1 MAAKLLWGVSAAA
14 IFASLPLQSA
24 SARDGS
30 GGSSSADQPQQA
42 QSKDA
47 APVPQ
52 STPEAN
58 SPNGAAVPSA
68 SPQQEGGLGEI
79 IVTAQRVEESSQRAP
94 IAVDVISPEELV
106 RQNVI
111 RAEDLSRTSTALSA
125 TGSTGGPTTV
135 FFVRGVGNA
144 TVNAYSDPAISF
156 NYDGVY
162 IGRPS
167 STSGV
172 FYDLQ
177 RVEVLKGPQ
186 GTLYGRNATGGAI
199 NVIPNRPKLND
210 TSVDFSL
217 GYGNYDWLTGQAAVN
232 LPLGDKVAMRV
243 AGSVSDHDGFIND
256 GTGKQREYAGRA
268 QIYAEPSDELSLRLA
283 GDFSHQGGSS
293 LSGFY
298 LGTVDPTFGPGG
310 FAGYKFSPT
319 GFSPN
324 QGLFDPASQALLASR
339 FVSQVG
345 HAGEVVD
352 GVPFNDDDYWGVT
365 AELNY
370 KTDAGTLTIQPAYR
384 EAKLAYQ
391 FNGVFRGAFS
401 AEKDKQTSIEAR
413 WAGNIGPAIDYLIG
427 GIYFDEKIA
436 ATARYDQYTLT
447 PYQDFKTGTESWA
460 GFGKVTLHA
469 TDKLSLTAAGRYTSD
484 KKRFDGTSNVYILFC
499 GNPAPPQDF
508 CPNLPF
514 IPVLKTEQE
523 FIDFYTSRGIPIT
536 PVPLFVLPP
545 IAGGSQTAP
554 FVLFSPIVIDSN
566 LKNDKFTY
574 RLAAQYDI
582 TPSNMVYASFETGYH
597 AGGFSFAR
605 GVETY
610 KPETIDAYTV
620 GSKNRFFGN
629 MLQVNL
635 EAFLWKYRNQQFSQ
649 FGYDLGNPPATVFL
663 TRNIGNSTIKGVDL
677 DVDVKPTP
685 NTLLSASVQY
695 LHGRYDSFTYFVP
708 NQGLPPNSTCAFV
721 PDHQTVNG
729 QLLDLFRIDCSGKPA
744 FNSPKWSFILNGEQT
759 IPLDAFRIVLQ
770 AGTRYRSS
778 SYSTADYLPYM
789 KSKANFVSDAS
800 ITLSTNDDRMFL
812 SLYMRNIENNR
823 RQLGGNISTANLVVS
838 AVEEPRTYGVRIGG
852 KF

>member
-1 MAAKLLWGVSAAA
+1 MIARLSWSVSAAA
-14 IFASLPLQSA
+14 IVAGLA
-24 SARDGS
+24 I
-30 GGSSSADQPQQA
+30 QPAAAQDNAPAAGEQQ
-42 QSKDA
+42 

-52 STPEAN
+52 STAAAN
-58 SPNGAAVPSA
+58 SPNGASVPTA
-68 SPQQEGGLGEI
+68 SVDQEGGLGEI
-79 IVTAQRVEESSQRAP
+79 VVTAQRVSESSQRAP
-94 IAVDVISPEELV
+94 IALDVISPEELV

-111 RAEDLSRTSTALSA
+111 RAEDLSRTSNALTA

-135 FFVRGVGNA
+135 FFIRGVGNA
-144 TVNAYSDPAISF
+144 TVNAYSDPAIAF

-177 RVEVLKGPQ
+177 RVEILKGPQ

-210 TSVDFSL
+210 TSLDFSL
-217 GYGNYDWLTGQAAVN
+217 GYGNYDWLTGQAALN
-232 LPLGDKVAMRV
+232 LPVGSNAAVRF
-243 AGSVSDHDGFIND
+243 AGSVSDHDGFQDD
-256 GTGKQREYAGRA
+256 GTGKQREYAGRG
-268 QIYAEPSDELSLRLA
+268 QIYFEPTDSLNLRLA

-298 LGTVDPTFGPGG
+298 LGSVDPTFGPTG
-310 FAGYKFSPT
+310 FAGYKFTPT
-319 GFSPN
+319 GFSPK

-339 FVSQVG
+339 FVAQVG
-345 HAGEVVD
+345 RAGEVLD
-352 GVPFNDDDYWGVT
+352 GRPFNDDNYWGVT
-365 AELNY
+365 GELNY

-384 EAKLAYQ
+384 EASLSYQ
-391 FNGVFRGAFS
+391 FNGVFRGAYS
-401 AEKDKQTSIEAR
+401 GEKDKQTSVEAR
-413 WAGNIGPAIDYLIG
+413 WAGNLGSAVDYLIG
-427 GIYFDEKIA
+427 GIYFDERIA

-447 PYQDFKTGTESWA
+447 PYQNFTTGTKSWA

-469 TDKLSLTAAGRYTSD
+469 TDKLSLTAGGRYTSD

-514 IPVLKTEQE
+514 NPVLDTEQQ
-523 FIDFYTSRGIPIT
+523 FRDFYTSQGIPIT

-545 IAGGSQTAP
+545 QFGGSQTAP
-554 FVLFSPIVIDSN
+554 FVLFSPITINST

-574 RLAAQYDI
+574 RLAAQYDL
-582 TPSNMVYASFETGYH
+582 TPRNMIYASFETGYH

-610 KPETIDAYTV
+610 KPETIDAYTL
-620 GSKNRFFGN
+620 GSKNRFLDN
-629 MLQVNL
+629 KLQVNV

-663 TRNIGNSTIKGVDL
+663 TRNIGDSTIEGIDL
-677 DVDVKPTP
+677 DVELKATR

-695 LHGRYDSFTYFVP
+695 LHAKYDSFSFFAP
-708 NQGLPPNSTCAFV
+708 DQGLPPNTTCAYS
-721 PDHQTVNG
+721 PTTQTVNG
-729 QLLDLFRIDCSGKPA
+729 TVLALYNVDCSGKPA
-744 FNSPKWSFILNGEQT
+744 FNSPRWSFIVNGEQT
-759 IPLDAFRIVLQ
+759 IPLDTFNIVLQ
-770 AGTRYRSS
+770 ADTRYRGS
-778 SYSTADYLPYM
+778 SYSTADYLPYL
-789 KSKANFVSDAS
+789 KSKANFVTDAS
-800 ITLSTNDDRMFL
+800 ITLSKQDDRMFA
-812 SLYMRNIENNR
+812 SLYVRNIGDSR
-823 RQLGGNISTANLVVS
+823 RQLGGNITTANLVAS
-838 AVEEPRTYGVRIGG
+838 AVEEPRTYGIRVGG

>member
-1 MAAKLLWGVSAAA
+1 VW
-14 IFASLPLQSA
+14 PLHA
-24 SARDGS
+24 
-30 GGSSSADQPQQA
+30 QA
-42 QSKDA
+42 QNQDA

-58 SPNGAAVPSA
+58 SPNGAAVPPA
-68 SPQQEGGLGEI
+68 SPEQEGGLGEI

-94 IAVDVISPEELV
+94 LALDVISPEELV

-111 RAEDLSRTSTALSA
+111 RAEDLSRTTVALSA

-199 NVIPNRPKLND
+199 NVIPNRPKLGD
-210 TSVDFSL
+210 TSYELSL
-217 GYGNYDWLTGQAAVN
+217 GYGNYDWLTGQVAVN
-232 LPLGDKVAMRV
+232 APLGDNVALRL
-243 AGSVSDHDGFIND
+243 AGSISSHDGFQND
-256 GTGKQREYAGRA
+256 GTGEQREYAGRA
-268 QIYAEPSDELSLRLA
+268 QLYAEPTDQLSLRLA
-283 GDFSHQGGSS
+283 ADASHHGGSS
-293 LSGFY
+293 PSGFY
-298 LGTVDPTFGPGG
+298 LGKVDP
-310 FAGYKFSPT
+310 AFSPT
-319 GFSPN
+319 GFAGYNFTPTGFSPQ

-345 HAGEVVD
+345 HAGAVVD
-352 GVPFNDDDYWGVT
+352 GIPFNDDDYWGVT

-370 KTDAGTLTIQPAYR
+370 ETAAGTFTLQPAYR
-384 EAKLAYQ
+384 EAELAYQ

-401 AEKDKQTSIEAR
+401 AEKDKQTSVEAR
-413 WAGNIGPAIDYLIG
+413 WAGDIGTAIDYLIG
-427 GIYFDEKIA
+427 GIYFDEDIA
-436 ATARYDQYTLT
+436 ATARYDQQILT
-447 PYQDFKTGTESWA
+447 PYQSFTTGTESWA
-460 GFGKVTLHA
+460 GFGKVTVHPIEP
-469 TDKLSLTAAGRYTSD
+469 LSLTAAGRYTSD
-484 KKRFDGTSNVYILFC
+484 KKTFDGTSNVYILFC

-514 IPVLKTEQE
+514 IPVLETEQQ

-545 IAGGSQTAP
+545 FAGGSQTAP
-554 FVLFSPIVIDSN
+554 FVLKSPIVINSG
-566 LKNDKFTY
+566 LKNEKFTY

-582 TPSNMVYASFETGYH
+582 TPRNMVYASYETGYH

-610 KPETIDAYTV
+610 KPETIEAYTL
-620 GSKNRFFGN
+620 GTKNRFFGN
-629 MLQVNL
+629 TLQVNL
-635 EAFLWKYRNQQFSQ
+635 EAFWWNYKDQQFSQ

-663 TRNIGNSTIKGVDL
+663 TRNIGDSTIKGVDL
-677 DVDVKPTP
+677 DVDLKPTR

-695 LHGRYDSFTYFVP
+695 LDAVYDSFTYFVP
-708 NQGLPPNSTCAFV
+708 NQGLPPNSTCAFA
-721 PDHQTVNG
+721 PITQTVNG
-729 QLLDLFRIDCSGKPA
+729 VPLALYQIDCSGKQA
-744 FNSPKWSFILNGEQT
+744 FNSPQWSFILNGEQT
-759 IPLDAFRIVLQ
+759 IPFDSFRVVLQ
-770 AGTRYRSS
+770 ADTRYRSS
-778 SYSTADYLPYM
+778 SYSTADYLPYLQ
-789 KSKANFVSDAS
+789 SKANFVTDAS
-800 ITLSTNDDRMFL
+800 ITFSDNDERRFV
-812 SLYMRNIENNR
+812 SFYVRNIENSQ
-823 RQLGGNISTANLVVS
+823 RQLGGNINTSNLVVS
-838 AVEEPRTYGVRIGG
+838 AVEQPRTYGVRIGG

>member
-1 MAAKLLWGVSAAA
+1 MAARLLWGVSAAA

-24 SARDGS
+24 SALDAS
-30 GGSSSADQPQQA
+30 GAASSADQPTQA
-42 QSKDA
+42 QSQDA
-47 APVPQ
+47 APVSQ
-52 STPEAN
+52 STPAAN
-58 SPNGAAVPSA
+58 PPNGAAVPSA
-68 SPQQEGGLGEI
+68 SPEQEGGLGQI
-79 IVTAQRVEESSQRAP
+79 VVTAQRVEESSQRTPLAL
-94 IAVDVISPEELV
+94 DVVSPEELV

-111 RAEDLSRTSTALSA
+111 RAEDLSRTSNALSA

-243 AGSVSDHDGFIND
+243 AGSLSNRDGFIND

-268 QIYAEPSDELSLRLA
+268 QIYAEPTDQLSLRLA

-310 FAGYKFSPT
+310 FAGYKYTPT

-324 QGLFDPASQALLASR
+324 QGLFDPGSQALLASR

-352 GVPFNDDDYWGVT
+352 GVPNNDDDYWGVT

-370 KTDAGTLTIQPAYR
+370 ETDAGTLTVQPAYR

-401 AEKDKQTSIEAR
+401 AEKDKQTSVEAR
-413 WAGNIGPAIDYLIG
+413 WAGNIGSAIDYLIG
-427 GIYFDEKIA
+427 GIYFDENIA
-436 ATARYDQYTLT
+436 ATARYDQHTLT
-447 PYQDFKTGTESWA
+447 PYQDFTTGTESWA
-460 GFGKVTLHA
+460 GFGKVTVHA

-523 FIDFYTSRGIPIT
+523 FINFYTSRGIPIT

-545 IAGGSQTAP
+545 QFGGSQTAP
-554 FVLFSPIVIDSN
+554 FVLFSPIVIDSS

-677 DVDVKPTP
+677 DVDVKPAR

-695 LHGRYDSFTYFVP
+695 LHDRYDSFTYFVP
-708 NQGLPPNSTCAFV
+708 NQGLPPNSTCAFA
-721 PDHQTVNG
+721 PITQTVNG
-729 QLLDLFRIDCSGKPA
+729 VPLALYQIDCSGKPA
-744 FNSPKWSFILNGEQT
+744 FNSPKWSFILNAEQT
-759 IPLDAFRIVLQ
+759 VPFDKFRLVFQ

-778 SYSTADYLPYM
+778 SYSTADYLPYLQ
-789 KSKANFVSDAS
+789 SKGNFVSDAS

>member
-1 MAAKLLWGVSAAA
+1 MAVRLFWGVSAAA
-14 IFASLPLQSA
+14 LLAGLPLQMA
-24 SARDGS
+24 SAKDAS
-30 GGSSSADQPQQA
+30 GGEPQDQG
-42 QSKDA
+42 A

-52 STPEAN
+52 STPAAN
-58 SPNGAAVPSA
+58 SQTGAAVPTA
-68 SPQQEGGLGEI
+68 SPEQEGGLGEI

-106 RQNVI
+106 RQNVV
-111 RAEDLSRTSTALSA
+111 RAEDLSRTTTALSA

-210 TSVDFSL
+210 TSVEFSL
-217 GYGNYDWLTGQAAVN
+217 GYGNYDWLTGQAALN
-232 LPLGDKVAMRV
+232 LPVGDKAAVRV
-243 AGSVSDHDGFIND
+243 AGSVSRHDSFQND
-256 GTGKQREYAGRA
+256 GTGQQREYAGRA
-268 QIYAEPSDELSLRLA
+268 QIYFEPTDQLSLRLA
-283 GDFSHQGGSS
+283 ADGSHHGGSS
-293 LSGFY
+293 PSGFY
-298 LGTVDPTFGPGG
+298 LGKVDPIFGPGG
-310 FAGYKFSPT
+310 FGGYQFTAT
-319 GFSPN
+319 GFSPK
-324 QGLFDPASQALLASR
+324 QGLFDPTSQALLASR

-370 KTDAGTLTIQPAYR
+370 TTDAGTLTVQPAYR

-401 AEKDKQTSIEAR
+401 AEKDKQTSVEAR
-413 WAGNIGPAIDYLIG
+413 WAGNIGTVVDYLIG
-427 GIYFDEKIA
+427 GIYFDENIA
-436 ATARYDQYTLT
+436 ATARYDQHTLT
-447 PYQDFKTGTESWA
+447 PYQDFTTGTTSWA
-460 GFGKVTLHA
+460 GFGKVTVHA

-514 IPVLKTEQE
+514 IPVLQTEKE
-523 FIDFYTSRGIPIT
+523 FRDFYTSRGIPIT
-536 PVPLFVLPP
+536 PIPLYLPP
-545 IAGGSQTAP
+545 PLGTGSQTAP
-554 FVLFSPIVIDSN
+554 FVLFSPIVINSG

-574 RLAAQYDI
+574 RLAAQYDF
-582 TPSNMVYASFETGYH
+582 TPRNMIYASFETGYH

-605 GVETY
+605 GVESY
-610 KPETIDAYTV
+610 KPETIDAYTL
-620 GSKNRFFGN
+620 GSKNRFLGN
-629 MLQVNL
+629 TLQVNV

-677 DVDVKPTP
+677 DVDLKATP

-695 LHGRYDSFTYFVP
+695 LHGKYDSFTYFVP
-708 NQGLPPNSTCAFV
+708 NQGLPPNSTCAFAPVTQTINGV
-721 PDHQTVNG
+721 P
-729 QLLDLFRIDCSGKPA
+729 LALFQIDCSGKPA

-778 SYSTADYLPYM
+778 SYSTADYLPYL

-800 ITLSTNDDRMFL
+800 ITLSTNDDRFFI
-812 SLYMRNIENNR
+812 SAYVRNIENNR
-823 RQLGGNISTANLVVS
+823 RQLGGNITTANLVVS
-838 AVEEPRTYGVRIGG
+838 AVEEPRTYGVRLGG

>member
-1 MAAKLLWGVSAAA
+1 MIGKFLLGASAVALA
-14 IFASLPLQSA
+14 WPLQA
-24 SARDGS
+24 L
-30 GGSSSADQPQQA
+30 A
-42 QSKDA
+42 QDA

-52 STPEAN
+52 SRPEAN
-58 SPNGAAVPSA
+58 APEGAAVPTA
-68 SPQQEGGLGEI
+68 SPEQEGGLDQI
-79 IVTAQRVEESSQRAP
+79 VVTAQRVEESSQRAP
-94 IAVDVISPEELV
+94 IALDVISPETLV

-111 RAEDLSRTSTALSA
+111 RAEDLSRTSNALSA

-199 NVIPNRPKLND
+199 NIIPNRPKLND

-232 LPLGDKVAMRV
+232 LPLGDKVALRA
-243 AGSVSDHDGFIND
+243 AGSISNRDGFIDD
-256 GTGKQREYAGRA
+256 GTGKQREYAGRL
-268 QIYAEPSDELSLRLA
+268 QLYAEPSDSLNIRLA

-298 LGTVDPTFGPGG
+298 LGSVDPTFGPTG
-310 FAGYKFSPT
+310 FAGYKFTPT
-319 GFSPN
+319 GFSPK

-345 HAGEVVD
+345 RAGEVVD

-365 AELNY
+365 AEFNY

-391 FNGVFRGAFS
+391 FNGIFRGAFS
-401 AEKDKQTSIEAR
+401 GEKDKQTSVEAR
-413 WAGNIGPAIDYLIG
+413 WAGNLGHAIDYLIG
-427 GIYFDEKIA
+427 GIYFDESID
-436 ATARYDQYTLT
+436 ATARYNQFTLT
-447 PYQDFKTGTESWA
+447 PYQEFATGTKSWA

-514 IPVLKTEQE
+514 NPVLDTEQQ
-523 FIDFYTSRGIPIT
+523 FRDFYTSRGIPIT

-545 IAGGSQTAP
+545 VAGGSQTAP

-582 TPSNMVYASFETGYH
+582 TPRNMVYASFETGYH

-605 GVETY
+605 GVDTY
-610 KPETIDAYTV
+610 KPETIDAYTI
-620 GSKNRFFGN
+620 GSKNRFLGN
-629 MLQVNL
+629 TLQVNV

-677 DVDVKPTP
+677 DVDLKPTP

-695 LHGRYDSFTYFVP
+695 LHGKYDSFTYFVP
-708 NQGLPPNSTCAFV
+708 NQGLPPNSTCASS
-721 PDHQTVNG
+721 PTTQTING
-729 QLLDLFRIDCSGKPA
+729 SVVALYQLDCSGKPA
-744 FNSPKWSFILNGEQT
+744 FNSPKWSLLLNGEQT
-759 IPLDAFRIVLQ
+759 IPFDSFHIVLQ

-778 SYSTADYLPYM
+778 SYSTADYLPFL
-789 KSKANFVSDAS
+789 KSKSNFVSDAS
-800 ITLSTNDDRMFL
+800 VTVSGNDDRMFV
-812 SLYMRNIENNR
+812 SVYVRNIENNR
-823 RQLGGNISTANLVVS
+823 RQLGGNINSANLVVS
-838 AVEEPRTYGVRIGG
+838 AVEEPRTYGVRVGG